1 MLFREVSIVCFCTFA
16 KNIYNMADIN
26 TFLEFA
32 ESLKLVRRAN
42 LEKEGKTIIE
52 KIYTDLLPNN
62 GVINKVNAAR
72 KSKVDDNT
80 AKMQSI
86 KWLGV

>member
-1 MLFREVSIVCFCTFA
+1 MLKCSVFAFREVSIVCFCTFA

-42 LEKEGKTIIE
+42 LEKKENYHRE
-52 KIYTDLLPNN
+52 NIYRF
-62 GVINKVNAAR
+62 IA
-72 KSKVDDNT
+72 
-80 AKMQSI
+80 
-86 KWLGV
+86 